1 MSNTLRL
8 GIAGL
13 GTVGSEV
20 ARLIQVEAPLHEK
33 RSGKKLVVTA
43 VSARDKNKKR
53 DNGLSSLPWAD
64 NPSELAARSDVDA
77 VVELMGGA
85 EGAAKQLAEA
95 TLKAGKPLITANKA
109 LLAHHGLAL
118 SELARKQSAPLY
130 FEAAVAGGIPII
142 KTLREALAGGQ
153 VDEIF
158 GILNGT
164 CNFILTTM
172 RDTGR
177 SFGDVLKEAQSLGY
191 AEADPAFDIDGK
203 DAAHKLSILS
213 ALGFGAPLEPEKLI
227 AEGVRGIT
235 SQDILFADELGY
247 RIKLLGVARQEKDG
261 LFQRVSPYMV
271 STSSTL
277 AHVNGAMNAIMIR
290 GPVIGPLVLM
300 GHGAG
305 AGPTASAVLSDI
317 IDCASGRQADGFA
330 SVMNP
335 KATPLSAEKSK
346 SAFYLRMMVQDQPGV
361 LADITAIMRDAKI
374 SIQSVI
380 QHGRSEAG
388 PVPIVFITHDTSEK
402 AFSEA
407 FAAVKKLSSVLE
419 PPCVIRILP

>member
-20 ARLIQVEAPLHEK
+20 ARLIQAEAPLHEK

-53 DNGLSSLPWAD
+53 TADFSSAAWVD
-64 NPSELAARSDVDA
+64 NPVDLATRPDVDV
-77 VVELMGGA
+77 VVELMGGS
-85 EGAAKQLAEA
+85 EGPAKLLAEA
-95 TLKAGKPLITANKA
+95 TLKASKPFITANKA
-109 LLAHHGLAL
+109 LLAHHGQ
-118 SELARKQSAPLY
+118 ELAAHAQKPGSALY

-153 VDEIF
+153 VSEVF

-164 CNFILTTM
+164 CNYILTTM

-177 SFGDVLKEAQSLGY
+177 GFGDVLKEAQNLGY

-213 ALGFGAPLEPEKLI
+213 SLAFGAPLQPDDLL
-227 AEGVRGIT
+227 AEGIRSIT

-317 IDCASGRQADGFA
+317 IDCASGRRADGFA
-330 SVMNP
+330 LAANP
-335 KATPLSAEKSK
+335 KAVPLPPEKSK
-346 SAFYLRMMVQDQPGV
+346 SAFYLRMMVKDQPGV
-361 LADITAIMRDAKI
+361 LADITAIMRDQKI
-374 SIQSVI
+374 SIQSLI
-380 QHGRSEAG
+380 QHGRSEAA
-388 PVPIVFITHDTSEK
+388 PVPVVFLTHDTSEK
-402 AFSEA
+402 SFAEA
-407 FAAVKKLSSVLE
+407 YAALKKLPSVLE